1 MEAHA
6 ELLRDVTG
14 GDDTLVAALRDDW
27 RTADLGDADR
37 AMLAYAD
44 KLTREPAAV
53 GRDDLDTLRAVGF
66 DDQAILQ
73 IALITSFFN
82 YVNRVADGI
91 GVGRGD

>member
-1 MEAHA
+1 M
-6 ELLRDVTG
+6 TG